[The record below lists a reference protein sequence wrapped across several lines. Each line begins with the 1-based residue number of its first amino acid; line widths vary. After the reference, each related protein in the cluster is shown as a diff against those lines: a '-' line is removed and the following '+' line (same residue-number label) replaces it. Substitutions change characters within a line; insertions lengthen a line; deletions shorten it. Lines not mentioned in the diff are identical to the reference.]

1 MRRTLLFALF
11 LLIAALSFLLPSKSV
26 QAVEGDQ
33 PLEFPTPLCMPGAY
47 LYDPQDCLPL
57 GPSQTLTELAQA
69 GVQYPQPPLA
79 YVLTPEEYNWVDSS
93 YIEVLTEGAIQV
105 YGTLDA
111 ARSFSGGRY
120 MPDGFR
126 YFSYTQRAEPSGGV
140 YYQVKTGEW
149 VWGGDV
155 RRITPPKY
163 RGMVFLE
170 TPKNDFAFVIEM
182 NTPAYKRPDYNAGL
196 TGTSYQR
203 FEVVPL
209 YGEQTGP
216 DGTLWYRVGLTDW
229 LPKRTIAAVHINT
242 TPPEGV
248 DNGRW
253 VEVDLFQQVLKV
265 YEDRELKFATLV
277 STGVAPLYT
286 KPGLFQIYDRIED
299 EVMTTGDPSDY
310 YYLEDVPWTQY
321 FDEARA
327 LHGIYWHPWLGNNNS
342 HGCVNMS
349 IADARWVWEWAQMGD
364 YVYVWDPSGE
374 TPTDPSFYTG
384 GGP

>member
-1 MRRTLLFALF
+1 MKSTLKLALLLLTAAIF
-11 LLIAALSFLLPSKSV
+11 LLAPEQTVLAN
-26 QAVEGDQ
+26 EGEPIDY
-33 PLEFPTPLCMPGAY
+33 PTPLCMPGVY

-57 GPSQTLTELAQA
+57 GPSQTLTELAKA
-69 GVQYPQPPLA
+69 GVHYPLQPLA
-79 YVLTPEEYNWVDSS
+79 YALTPEEYNWVNYS
-93 YIEVLTEGAIQV
+93 YIEVLTDNAIQV
-105 YGTLDA
+105 YGSLDA
-111 ARSFSGGRY
+111 AQSLSGGRY
-120 MPDGFR
+120 MPNGFR
-126 YFSYTQRAEPSGGV
+126 YFSYIQRAEPGDGV

-170 TPKNDFAFVIEM
+170 TPRNDFAFVIEM
-182 NTPAYKRPDYNAGL
+182 DTPAYRGPDYNAGL
-196 TGTSYQR
+196 SGNSYTR
-203 FEVVPL
+203 FDVAPL
-209 YGEQTGP
+209 YGEAEGP
-216 DGTLWYRVGLTDW
+216 DGTIWYRVGLTDW

-248 DNGRW
+248 ENNRW
-253 VEVDLFQQVLKV
+253 IEVDLFQQVLMV
-265 YEDRELKFATLV
+265 YEDNELKFVTLV
-277 STGVAPLYT
+277 STGVEPLYT
-286 KPGLFQIYDRIED
+286 KPGLFQIYERKET

-327 LHGIYWHPWLGNNNS
+327 LHGIYWHPWLGYNNS

-349 IADARWVWEWAQMGD
+349 IADARWVWEWADEGD